1 MPVVGWLMLTILLV
15 LVLTASLL
23 GDVVMPSCGRGI
35 PPPSLF
41 FLFSDFVITGDFL
54 AWELVIAPPT
64 SLRAIPDSLRPVLVG
79 TLVFVLD
86 SVLPPGFLGN
96 VEV

>member
-1 MPVVGWLMLTILLV
+1 MSPLWVWTLSFSPPEEDLTTVSCLLLAVVPVVGWLMLTILLV

-54 AWELVIAPPT
+54 A
-64 SLRAIPDSLRPVLVG
+64 
-79 TLVFVLD
+79 
-86 SVLPPGFLGN
+86 
-96 VEV
+96 